1 MRSRSFS
8 LGVCE
13 RRDKHP
19 QFCLNFSSN
28 FRVVLLDRFATPGPP
43 NFRVTFPVIEI
54 NFWTKRWTKVWYYTN
69 IWVILAKNSFII
81 ILLFDVN
88 ILIDIFLL
96 IWCQYF
102 NRHFSIDRNYY
113 NFLYSCIYLIE
124 FHLLY
129 IKFHP
134 LCCNICIYENCY
146 NNCNNINISNNNK
159 SSINSLL

>member
-1 MRSRSFS
+1 MSIHTDKFIVQPKTEIAVERLSSIS
-8 LGVCE
+8 VIHQDCE
-13 RRDKHP
+13 WI
-19 QFCLNFSSN
+19 QFQY
-28 FRVVLLDRFATPGPP
+28 
-43 NFRVTFPVIEI
+43 E
-54 NFWTKRWTKVWYYTN
+54 
-69 IWVILAKNSFII
+69 AKFSFIV

-88 ILIDIFLL
+88 ILKDIFLL
-96 IWCQYF
+96 I
-102 NRHFSIDRNYY
+102 D
-113 NFLYSCIYLIE
+113 FLYSCIYVIE